1 MGASPIRKGIDWRA
15 VAITVCLGTL
25 GGALFRWLTIPLP
38 WMLGAVAFTTVAAM
52 TGVTRIEMPRN
63 LRSGFLTILGVLL
76 GSSFTPTLL
85 TRIDE
90 WLWTAIGLVVWS
102 LVAGAAAYAYLTRI
116 ARFDRVTAYF
126 AATPGGLA
134 EMVLIGSQNGAN
146 IPALALSHAV
156 RVMFVVLTVPIWFRL
171 QGMISA
177 QPPRSLVGLFDVAM
191 ADYAIL
197 GSCAVIG
204 GFVATRLR
212 LPAATM
218 LGPLL
223 CSIAVHLSGL
233 TESQPPYLLTSAA
246 QIVLGAAIGQRFAGT
261 TLRMVVNYVGHATVA
276 TLLMFALAIAFA
288 EALSQATGQPFTGL
302 VLAYA
307 PGGFAEMSLMALA
320 LGIDTA
326 FVASHHLL
334 RIVLVV
340 TLAPAIFRRLPRT
353 GDGPTVNSP

>member
-1 MGASPIRKGIDWRA
+1 MAAGASAPAVDWRA
-15 VAITVCLGTL
+15 LAITVALGTL

-38 WMLGAVAFTTVAAM
+38 WMLGAVTFTTIAAM
-52 TGVTRIEMPRN
+52 TGATKITMPRSI
-63 LRSGFLTILGVLL
+63 RAGFLTILGVLL
-76 GSSFTPTLL
+76 GSSFTPAIVS
-85 TRIDE
+85 RIHD
-90 WLWTAIGLVVWS
+90 WLWTAVGIVVWA
-102 LVAGAAAYAYLTRI
+102 LVAGILAYIYLVRV

-134 EMVLIGSQNGAN
+134 EMVLVGSQNGAN

-156 RVMFVVLTVPIWFRL
+156 RVMLVVLIVPIWFRL
-171 QGMISA
+171 QGVISA
-177 QPPRSLVGLFDVAM
+177 QPSRALVGILDVAP

-197 GSCAVIG
+197 AACAIVG
-204 GFVATRLR
+204 GVAAARLR
-212 LPAATM
+212 LPAGGM

-223 CSIAVHLSGL
+223 CSVVVHLSGL

-246 QIVLGAAIGQRFAGT
+246 QVVLGVAIGQRFAGT
-261 TLRMVVNYVGHATVA
+261 SMRTIVNSVGHATVA
-276 TLLMFALAIAFA
+276 TLIMLGLAVVFAEIFAL
-288 EALSQATGQPFTGL
+288 ATGQPFTGL

-334 RIVLVV
+334 RIILVV
-340 TLAPAIFRRLPRT
+340 TLAPAIFRRFHR
-353 GDGPTVNSP
+353 PTAPDVSSL

>member
-1 MGASPIRKGIDWRA
+1 MPAGAAGGVEWKA
-15 VAITVCLGTL
+15 LAATVVLGTL

-38 WMLGAVAFTTVAAM
+38 WMLGAVTFTTIAAM
-52 TGVTRIEMPRN
+52 TGATKIAMPRGI
-63 LRSGFLTILGVLL
+63 RSSFLTILGVLL
-76 GSSFTPTLL
+76 GSSFTPS
-85 TRIDE
+85 IFVHIHE
-90 WLWTAIGLVVWS
+90 WLWTAVGLVLWS
-102 LVAGAAAYAYLTRI
+102 FVAGAAAYFYLTRY
-116 ARFDRVTAYF
+116 ARFDKVTAYF

-156 RVMFVVLTVPIWFRL
+156 RVMLVVLIVPIWFRV

-177 QPPRSLVGLFDVAM
+177 QPLRTLVGILDVAP

-197 GSCAVIG
+197 VSCAVVG
-204 GFVATRLR
+204 GLAAVRLK

-223 CSIAVHLSGL
+223 CSAAVHLSGL
-233 TESQPPYLLTSAA
+233 TESQPPYVLTSAA
-246 QIVLGAAIGQRFAGT
+246 QVVLGAAIGQRFAGT
-261 TLRMVVNYVGHATVA
+261 SMRTITNSVGHATVA
-276 TLLMFALAIAFA
+276 TLLMLGLAVAFA
-288 EALSQATGQPFTGL
+288 EVFALLTNQPFTGL

-334 RIVLVV
+334 RIILVV
-340 TLAPAIFRRLPRT
+340 TIAPALFRRLHGARPR
-353 GDGPTVNSP
+353 DISSF